1 MLATDV
7 DNNIYAATSGSG
19 VYASTD
25 NGETWS
31 QINSG
36 LSNMHIYAVSV
47 FGSDVYVSTWS
58 GGVYKFV
65 PTSLGKTD
73 NANPTVKT
81 AVIAGTWSSLG
92 MGGIEVSSIMV
103 DKATQTLYAGTSTG
117 TIYKKLDGTTDVNSF
132 EAVPTKFGLEQ
143 NYPNPFNP
151 STKIQ
156 FSIAEAG
163 LYAVK
168 VFNVLGQEIATVAN
182 QDFSAGKYTFNF
194 DASNLT
200 SGIYFYKLVGENV
213 NLTKK
218 MMLLK

>member
-19 VYASTD
+19 VYVSTD
-25 NGETWS
+25 EGESWV
-31 QINSG
+31 QINTG
-36 LSNMHIYAVSV
+36 LSNMHIYSVSV
-47 FGSDVYVSTWS
+47 YGNDVYVSTWT

-65 PTSLGKTD
+65 ATSLAKTNTVATIPTSGSWL
-73 NANPTVKT
+73 
-81 AVIAGTWSSLG
+81 SLG

-103 DKATQTLYAGTSTG
+103 DEDTQTIYAGTSTG
-117 TIYKKLDGTTDVNSF
+117 AIYKKSDGVTDVNSV
-132 EAVPTKFGLEQ
+132 ETLPTEFGLKQ

-151 STKIQ
+151 STRIE

-168 VFNVLGQEIATVAN
+168 VFNVLGQEVAVVAN
-182 QDFSAGKYTFNF
+182 NDFAVGNYTFNF

-200 SGIYFYKLVGENV
+200 SGIYFYKLVGNNV
-213 NLTKK
+213 NMTRK
-218 MMLLK
+218 MLLLK